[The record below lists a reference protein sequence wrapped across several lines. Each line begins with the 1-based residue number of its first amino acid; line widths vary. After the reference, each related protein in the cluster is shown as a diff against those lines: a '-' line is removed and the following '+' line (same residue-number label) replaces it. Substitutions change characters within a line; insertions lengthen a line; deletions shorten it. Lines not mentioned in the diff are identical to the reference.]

1 MKKLLI
7 FSSLALLLLSGLGCE
22 SKVNNSI
29 ELRNLT
35 SGDLYFNFRGDV
47 IRVPAATTR
56 EQIVTLKELPRGVFE
71 YSTTYEIPANA
82 TSSSAEGAVSGTVE
96 INAGTKVLI
105 LYSSTFIEG
114 VYRIYASISTNE
126 PITDDQGSVAP

>member
-7 FSSLALLLLSGLGCE
+7 FSSLIVLFLGSGCT

-29 ELRNLT
+29 ELRNLA
-35 SGDLYFNFRGDV
+35 SGDLYFNFRGEV

-82 TSSSAEGAVSGTVE
+82 TSSGTQGDVSGTVD
-96 INAGTKVLI
+96 IDAGTKILI
-105 LYSSTFIEG
+105 LYSSTYIEG
-114 VYRIYASISTNE
+114 VYTLYATLSTNE
-126 PITDDQGSVAP
+126 PINDEDGSIAP